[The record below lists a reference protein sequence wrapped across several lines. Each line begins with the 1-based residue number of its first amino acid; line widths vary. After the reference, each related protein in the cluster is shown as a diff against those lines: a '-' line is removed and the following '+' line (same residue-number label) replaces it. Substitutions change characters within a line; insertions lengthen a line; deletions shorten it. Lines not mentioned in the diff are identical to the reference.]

1 MKFRKHVCEKYLKHP
16 LEYYEEMGDGKTNV
30 ILVTGMFVVRNY
42 LNEMLPPGIHPNIGS
57 KFRYVNKNIF
67 KNEYL
72 ISIMEGAE
80 EQCDY

>member
-1 MKFRKHVCEKYLKHP
+1 MKHP
-16 LEYYEEMGDGKTNV
+16 LQYYEEMGDDATNV
-30 ILVTGMFVVRNY
+30 ALVTGMFVVRNY
-42 LNEMLPPGIHPNIGS
+42 LNDMLPPGIHPNIGS

-72 ISIMEGAE
+72 VSIMENAE